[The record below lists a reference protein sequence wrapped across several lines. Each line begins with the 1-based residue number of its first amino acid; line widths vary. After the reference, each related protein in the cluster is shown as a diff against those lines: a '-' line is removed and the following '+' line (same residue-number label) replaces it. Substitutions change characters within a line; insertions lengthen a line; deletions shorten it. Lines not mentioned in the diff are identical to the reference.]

1 MTEEITIKVES
12 KAGLARCS
20 TTALVNGQYCQLKQ
34 SLSVRSP
41 QCQWLVY
48 RFGASKPTTGELD
61 LRPRCWIFGELLESD
76 GEKPKR
82 CQACLD
88 AEKESL
94 Q

>member
-1 MTEEITIKVES
+1 MTKEITIRVRDED
-12 KAGLARCS
+12 ARGS

-41 QCQWLVY
+41 QCQWLTY

-61 LRPRCWIFGELLESD
+61 LWPRCWIFGELLESD

-88 AEKESL
+88 AEKEALS
-94 Q
+94 